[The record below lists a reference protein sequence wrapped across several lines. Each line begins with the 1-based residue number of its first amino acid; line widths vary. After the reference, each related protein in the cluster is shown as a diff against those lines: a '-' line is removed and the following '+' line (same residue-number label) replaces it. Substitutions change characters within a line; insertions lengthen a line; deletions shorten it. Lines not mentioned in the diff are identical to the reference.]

1 MLFFRVYFLSVL
13 FSTNWETA
21 HCFQL
26 IHSTLPTGLL
36 HEGYDYEMPKLY
48 SLYSQISIPLL
59 WNTPKMAFW
68 CVFCKICW
76 DDTCFRVLL
85 AHTYLG
91 IIGLPS
97 FIFIRHGRKISS
109 LPLKLRVQGECD
121 TFAKFQAPW
130 PQSIT
135 HGWYLTGP
143 QSCCTYTS
151 LFQESPIMWCHW
163 TVIVRQEEFLISPKW
178 NSPACFFLWDIFLIQ
193 QKSLSIFSKI
203 SAMYHRD
210 KMPD

>member
-1 MLFFRVYFLSVL
+1 
-13 FSTNWETA
+13 
-21 HCFQL
+21 
-26 IHSTLPTGLL
+26 
-36 HEGYDYEMPKLY
+36 MPKLY

-109 LPLKLRVQGECD
+109 LPLKLQGECD
-121 TFAKFQAPW
+121 TFVKFQAPW

-143 QSCCTYTS
+143 QSCCTHTS

-163 TVIVRQEEFLISPKW
+163 TVIVRYALIKKTILFGNFSQTSGPPPTPPFGNPLSK
-178 NSPACFFLWDIFLIQ
+178 NFF
-193 QKSLSIFSKI
+193 
-203 SAMYHRD
+203 
-210 KMPD
+210 